1 MGKDIGRPFAY
12 IEREAG
18 ITAVSMDIFSVFSL
32 IGTIAFAVSGA
43 VVAMEEEYD
52 ILGVYVLGL
61 VTAFG
66 GGVVRNLLIG
76 MPVTMLWSQG
86 YLFKIALLSMTI
98 AFILPVRW
106 ILRWRRSEA
115 LFDAIGLSAFAIQ
128 GALYATQMGHP
139 LSAVLVAAMLTG
151 IGGGIIRDVLA
162 GRKPLVLKDEI
173 YAVWAMLGGL
183 CIGLGWAE
191 STIELLVLFAVIIA
205 FRMMSVYFKWSL
217 PRRSLKGAFAASAT
231 AAERNKKLI
240 KKELE

>member
-1 MGKDIGRPFAY
+1 MHGGTACTLDGKR
-12 IEREAG
+12 G
-18 ITAVSMDIFSVFSL
+18 IAAVSMDIFNVFSI

-43 VVAMEEEYD
+43 IVAMEEEYD

-76 MPVTMLWSQG
+76 MPVTTLWSQG
-86 YLFKIALLSMTI
+86 YLLKIALIAMTI
-98 AFILPVRW
+98 AFVLPIRW

-115 LFDAIGLSAFAIQ
+115 FFDAIGLAAFAIQ
-128 GALYATQMGHP
+128 GALYATEMKHP

-173 YAVWAMLGGL
+173 YAVWAMLAGL
-183 CIGLGWAE
+183 AIGLGWVE
-191 STIELLVLFAVIIA
+191 STIELLILFVIVIT
-205 FRMMSVYFKWSL
+205 FRMLSVYYKWKL
-217 PRRSLKGAFAASAT
+217 PRRSLRGAFAASEQE
-231 AAERNKKLI
+231 AAARKQKINK
-240 KKELE
+240 EDE

>member
-1 MGKDIGRPFAY
+1 
-12 IEREAG
+12 
-18 ITAVSMDIFSVFSL
+18 MDIFNVFSL

-66 GGVVRNLLIG
+66 GGVIRNLLIG

-86 YLFKIALLSMTI
+86 YLFKVALIAMTI
-98 AFILPVRW
+98 AFVLPVRW

-115 LFDAIGLSAFAIQ
+115 FFDAIGLSAFAIQ

-139 LSAVLVAAMLTG
+139 ISAVLVAAMLTG

-183 CIGLGWAE
+183 CIGLEWAKT
-191 STIELLVLFAVIIA
+191 SIELLVLFGIIIM
-205 FRMMSVYFKWSL
+205 FRMMSVYYKWRL
-217 PRRSLKGAFAASAT
+217 PRRSLRGAFAASAV
-231 AAERNKKLI
+231 AAERNNKMK
-240 KKELE
+240 KKELDKS

>member
-1 MGKDIGRPFAY
+1 MHNG
-12 IEREAG
+12 REAG
-18 ITAVSMDIFSVFSL
+18 TAAVSMDIFDVFSI

-43 VVAMEEEYD
+43 IVAMEEEYD

-76 MPVTMLWSQG
+76 MPVTTLWSQG
-86 YLFKIALLSMTI
+86 YLFKVAIISMTI
-98 AFILPVRW
+98 AFVLPVRW

-115 LFDAIGLSAFAIQ
+115 LFDAIGLAAFAIQ
-128 GALYATQMGHP
+128 GALYATEMGHP

-173 YAVWAMLGGL
+173 YAVWAMSAGL
-183 CIGLGWAE
+183 AIGLGWFE
-191 STIELLVLFAVIIA
+191 TTVELLILFVIVIV
-205 FRMMSVYFKWSL
+205 FRMLSVYYKWKL
-217 PRRSLKGAFAASAT
+217 PRRSLRGAFAASDK
-231 AAERNKKLI
+231 AEAKARKMNK
-240 KKELE
+240 EDV